1 MFLGKLWVTQLI
13 STINTFEI
21 EKVSCHISMTT
32 DERIQIQ
39 KNILNTKAA
48 MLRDFQKMKK
58 IVQNSRIL
66 LEKRL
71 LIQVRSEESAKKWCL
86 EFPY

>member
-1 MFLGKLWVTQLI
+1 
-13 STINTFEI
+13 
-21 EKVSCHISMTT
+21 MTT